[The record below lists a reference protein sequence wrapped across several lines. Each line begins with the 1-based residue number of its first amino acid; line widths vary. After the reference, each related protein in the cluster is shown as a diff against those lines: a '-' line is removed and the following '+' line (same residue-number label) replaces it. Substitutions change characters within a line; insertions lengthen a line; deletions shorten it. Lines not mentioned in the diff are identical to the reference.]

1 MKKTIS
7 LCKNYEFYRVYK
19 KGSFKVGK
27 YIVVYAVK
35 NRKGLSRL
43 GISVGKKAGN
53 SVQRSRFTRLIR
65 ENYRLTEDSIKDG
78 YDIVIAARPA
88 KRGAEKPNRKIKALS
103 VPTFTDINYELQKLM
118 DKLGL
123 FQEQDDK

>member
-19 KGSFKVGK
+19 KGSFQAGRYV
-27 YIVVYAVK
+27 VVYAVK

-43 GISVGKKAGN
+43 GISVGKKVGN
-53 SVQRSRFTRLIR
+53 SVQRSRVTRLIR
-65 ENYRLTEDSIKDG
+65 ESYRLTENNLKEG

-103 VPTFTDINYELQKLM
+103 VPGFWDISNEVQRLM

-123 FQEQDDK
+123 FQKQEGE

>member
-19 KGSFKVGK
+19 KGSFQVGH
-27 YIVVYAVK
+27 YIVVYALK

-65 ENYRLTEDSIKDG
+65 ESYRLTENYLKEG

-88 KRGAEKPNRKIKALS
+88 KRGAEKPNRKIKAIS
-103 VPTFTDINYELQKLM
+103 VPEFADISKELQRLM

-123 FQEQDDK
+123 FQKQEGE